1 MGSRNGRILGWIRST
16 YVNDTCCVVPLL
28 MQGANMEMRGK
39 RGLVRCTWE
48 VRCAWEVRES
58 R

>member
-28 MQGANMEMRGK
+28 MQGANMEESGK

-48 VRCAWEVRES
+48 GRES